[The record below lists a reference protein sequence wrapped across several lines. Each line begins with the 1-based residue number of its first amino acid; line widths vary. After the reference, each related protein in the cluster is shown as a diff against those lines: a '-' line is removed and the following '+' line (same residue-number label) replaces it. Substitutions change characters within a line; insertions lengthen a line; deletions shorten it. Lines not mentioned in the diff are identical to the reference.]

1 MRPSSRGRHHSCHL
15 VIEARVGAAVAGQAD
30 VNVNRSQ
37 LIDPQAA
44 EVAFDTLAQLMRIDP
59 LDGLDLDKFRLARE
73 RFGD

>member
-1 MRPSSRGRHHSCHL
+1 
-15 VIEARVGAAVAGQAD
+15 VAGQAE
-30 VNVNRSQ
+30 VNRSQ

>member
-15 VIEARVGAAVAGQAD
+15 VIEARVGAAVAGQAE
-30 VNVNRSQ
+30 VNRSQ

-59 LDGLDLDKFRLARE
+59 LDGLDLDKFGLARE